1 MPVVGGNTINHNAL
15 YAGMVTSMQLC
26 NGVSKLNNQG
36 ATIAFGLGVVSD
48 GDEGMKLPTDASTA
62 ADFIGVVKYELNR
75 AYQDGETF
83 GARDAYDATVIT
95 HGEIA
100 VLPTVDVAKDDPVY
114 LIVGDGTTPNA
125 NLGRFSNVVGATT
138 ETAVL
143 IAGAKWTTT
152 TTAAS
157 AQPGKISLGI
167 GG

>member
-26 NGVSKLNNQG
+26 NGVSKLNKQG

-48 GDEGMKLPTDASTA
+48 GDDGMVLPGAGDTA
-62 ADFIGVVKYELNR
+62 NQFTGVVKYELNR

-83 GARDAYDATVIT
+83 GARPDFDATVIT

-100 VLPTVDVAKDDPVY
+100 VLPTVDVTKDDPVY
-114 LIVGDGTTPNA
+114 LIVSDGTGTDQ
-125 NLGRFSNVVGATT
+125 GKFSNVVGAGATL
-138 ETAVL
+138 AVL
-143 IAGAKWTTT
+143 IADAKWTTT
-152 TTAAS
+152 TTTAS
-157 AQPGKISLGI
+157 GQPGKISLGI

>member
-1 MPVVGGNTINHNAL
+1 MPVAGGNTINHNAL

-36 ATIAFGLGVVSD
+36 STIAFGLGVVSD
-48 GDEGMKLPTDASTA
+48 GDEGMLLPVDTSTA
-62 ADFIGVVKYELNR
+62 AEFIGVVKYELNR

-114 LIVGDGTTPNA
+114 LIVGNGTGTDQ
-125 NLGRFSNVVGATT
+125 GKFSNVVGSGAT
-138 ETAVL
+138 TAVL
-143 IAGAKWTTT
+143 IEGAKWMTTT
-152 TTAAS
+152 TTAS

>member
-26 NGVSKLNNQG
+26 NGVSKLNKQG
-36 ATIAFGLGVVSD
+36 ATVAFGLGVVSD
-48 GDEGMKLPTDASTA
+48 GDDGMILPVDTSTA
-62 ADFIGVVKYELNR
+62 ANFIGVVKYELNR

-83 GARDAYDATVIT
+83 GARPDYDATVIT

-100 VLPTVDVAKDDPVY
+100 VLPTVDVAKDDPVF
-114 LIVGDGTTPNA
+114 LIVGDGTAPNA
-125 NLGRFSNVVGATT
+125 NLGKFSNVIGAGVTL
-138 ETAVL
+138 AVA
-143 IAGAKWTTT
+143 ITDAKWTTT
-152 TTAAS
+152 TTTAS